1 MEGRGGFS
9 KRSLTVRET
18 EDLSSRK
25 RATLLLSLGELFK
38 RKTIG
43 ANDNSVY
50 RLSSLLKPSRCNYR
64 LPRRDYRL
72 LSLLITGLSPLRP
85 VISSPQDGGNLP
97 PHPPHSPRRKL
108 PRLSFLAESNY
119 VTMSIQNI
127 LDRAASIVNIL
138 IPRARNNILNNYHA
152 SLSRQEEDLYT
163 SYEKRLGIFNEL
175 GIRMKLGEEE
185 SRGAI
190 SKSDE

>member
-1 MEGRGGFS
+1 M
-9 KRSLTVRET
+9 
-18 EDLSSRK
+18 
-25 RATLLLSLGELFK
+25 
-38 RKTIG
+38 
-43 ANDNSVY
+43 
-50 RLSSLLKPSRCNYR
+50 
-64 LPRRDYRL
+64 
-72 LSLLITGLSPLRP
+72 
-85 VISSPQDGGNLP
+85 P

>member
-9 KRSLTVRET
+9 KRSLTVGET

-119 VTMSIQNI
+119 ITMSISSI
-127 LDRAASIVNIL
+127 AASIVNIVIL
-138 IPRARNNILNNYHA
+138 RARNNILNNYRA